1 MRPRAFCRREQFAD
15 RIEGLEIGD
24 RVGSGRASDR
34 CLVHQDDICDVF
46 ESLQLAKRADPPVP
60 VALRALDGR
69 VQHVVDERRLAGTAD
84 AGDAGQRIQRDVDI
98 DVLQVVLGGALETN
112 LVRQPLA
119 PRRRHRNRELVPKIF
134 RGQGSRLEQQSLV
147 VARVDDL
154 AALLAGTEAD
164 IDDVI
169 GHANHVLVVLDD
181 EHGVALIAKL
191 LEDVDEAP
199 VVARV
204 QTD

>member
-1 MRPRAFCRREQFAD
+1 MMYSSPCSSRNEPTRRSQSPFARLMR
-15 RIEGLEIGD
+15 
-24 RVGSGRASDR
+24 
-34 CLVHQDDICDVF
+34 
-46 ESLQLAKRADPPVP
+46 
-60 VALRALDGR
+60 R

-84 AGDAGQRIQRDVDI
+84 AGDAGQRVQRDLDI

-119 PRRRHRNRELVPKIF
+119 PRRRHRNRELVPEIF
-134 RGQGSRLEQQSLV
+134 RGQRTRLEQQSLV

-154 AALLAGTEAD
+154 AALLAGAEAD
-164 IDDVI
+164 VDDVI
-169 GHANHVLVVLDD
+169 GNANHVLVVLDD
-181 EHGVALIAKL
+181 EHGVALVAKL